1 MEYVCKGGLVRFF
14 LLFFND
20 FRHMYVEFVDE
31 NFFTNLKTSII
42 LVHTAGNSDSAE
54 KSALCNSTVEVL
66 STEISNHVIRSESFC
81 ASL

>member
-1 MEYVCKGGLVRFF
+1 MAAEVVFS
-14 LLFFND
+14 
-20 FRHMYVEFVDE
+20 VDE

-42 LVHTAGNSDSAE
+42 LVHTADNSDSAE
-54 KSALCNSTVEVL
+54 KSVLCNSTVEVL

>member
-1 MEYVCKGGLVRFF
+1 M
-14 LLFFND
+14 
-20 FRHMYVEFVDE
+20 RHKSETIQKVWQQKAAEVAFSVDE

-42 LVHTAGNSDSAE
+42 LVHTASNSDSAE